1 MRKAT
6 KQQAKI
12 LKYNGNTVVT
22 ANPGSGKTFTLV
34 EKIGLVL
41 NTLKAYQGVIAISYT
56 NKASKEVK
64 NRLKNIELKNSFIG
78 TLDSFYLSEIIIP
91 FSKHFIGKNIEIEI
105 VSELPQESLLNE
117 LNYEKPTQDTLV
129 ELEHWLESGKVPL
142 SKNAEI
148 AYYFLNNI
156 PECLDYM
163 LAKYKFIFI
172 DEYQDCSQI
181 QHNVFRLLILNGMT
195 GFCVG
200 DTKQSIYGY
209 AKKSPQYLRELTL
222 DKNFKHFELSENMR
236 SHQSIVD
243 YSTRLLD
250 EHYEISQ
257 YPINENR
264 VIKISVDGDES
275 VIMSGIVKSLEKMK
289 KCYGVKKN
297 SEVAFL
303 CRKNSTVKRL
313 AEYCKIPYKVHL
325 SNPFDD
331 IQNRNRAV
339 DLLSRLLF
347 SYYEYQS
354 KLSTTIEFC
363 DDFFELSDN
372 EKRKL
377 KSLVSKIFSTSELE
391 LPDHIDDFQKYLKL
405 VDGKKLPA
413 YQMSFLKTI
422 LCDIKKLDYFKPTKD
437 NEVQIM
443 SLHKAKGL
451 EFDITFIFDN
461 YRYILPSEW
470 GNEYTHY
477 EEDLRLHY
485 VALTRASKAC
495 YIMQGNLRYRVK
507 QNDLIPA
514 TDSIFLSING
524 LPNYRRNLFW
534 NKQKILSVNRKSD

>member
-12 LKYNGNTVVT
+12 LKYNGNTVIT

-41 NTLKAYQGVIAISYT
+41 NILKNYQGVIAISYT

-64 NRLKNIELKNSFIG
+64 DRLKNIELKNSFIG

-91 FSKHFIGKNIEIEI
+91 FSKHIIGKNVEIDI
-105 VSELPQESLLNE
+105 VGELDEESKLNGLSCEDPSPVILAE
-117 LNYEKPTQDTLV
+117 LII
-129 ELEHWLESGKVPL
+129 WLRSGKIPL

-163 LAKYKFIFI
+163 LAKYKYLFV

-181 QHNVFRLLILNGMT
+181 QHSIFDLLISRGVI

-209 AKKSPQYLRELTL
+209 AKKSPQYLMELTS
-222 DKNFKHFELSENMR
+222 DKRFKHFELSENMR

-250 EHYEISQ
+250 EHHIISR
-257 YPINENR
+257 YLIDENR

-275 VIMSGIVKSLEKMK
+275 VIMSGIAKSLENMK

-297 SEVAFL
+297 NKVALL
-303 CRKNSTVKRL
+303 CRKNSTVERL
-313 AEYCKIPYKVHL
+313 AKYCKIPCKAHL
-325 SNPFDD
+325 SNPFDS
-331 IQNRNRAV
+331 IKNRNRTI
-339 DLLSRLLF
+339 DLLSRILF
-347 SYYEYQS
+347 AYYEYHN
-354 KLSTTIEFC
+354 KLSTIIEFC
-363 DDFFELSDN
+363 DDFFELPDN
-372 EKRKL
+372 ERRKL
-377 KSLVSKIFSTSELE
+377 KGIVRKIFSISELE
-391 LPDHIDDFQKYLKL
+391 LANHMDDFQNYLRL
-405 VDGKKLPA
+405 VDDKELSG
-413 YQMSFLKTI
+413 YQMSVLKI
-422 LCDIKKLDYFKPTKD
+422 IFCDIEKLDYFKPAKD

-443 SLHKAKGL
+443 SFHKAKGL

-470 GNEYTHY
+470 GNEYKHF

-495 YIMQGNLRYRVK
+495 YIMQGNLRYREK
-507 QNDLIPA
+507 QGDLVSA
-514 TDSIFLSING
+514 KDSIFLSING
-524 LPNYRRNLFW
+524 LPSHRRDLVW
-534 NKQKILSVNRKSD
+534 SKQMIR